1 MPENDH
7 LAAQPTQIIERRKN
21 PTQIP
26 SNEAAMLHL
35 LENLQNGIDE
45 LKKAFADHTTQQKAD
60 LEAVVKN
67 GFPDGDPDGHRRYH
81 EAEIKAAEERAKFW
95 AQMRIEGAKWAGLGA
110 LAFAAS
116 AAWHEFIKNTI
127 TK

>member
-1 MPENDH
+1 MSDDDH
-7 LAAQPTQIIERRKN
+7 PLT
-21 PTQIP
+21 P
-26 SNEAAMLHL
+26 SAELAMLQL
-35 LENLQNGIDE
+35 LKNLQDGIDE
-45 LKKAFADHTTQQKAD
+45 LKQSFAEHTVQQRAD
-60 LEAVVKN
+60 LERVVKQ

-127 TK
+127 AK